1 MTPAA
6 QKISQLI
13 LAGVSSSGITAQAER
28 LGMTAETV
36 VDAIA
41 EAKRAIT
48 LAADYNR
55 DEQIGIAFAR
65 INNIYSISADSDLKT
80 ALAAQKELNK
90 LLSLYSGSASPD
102 AGNAAGGNEAAQELE
117 RVAQHLHPLKLAKPD
132 YPISGHARLAA
143 AKIRDAEK

>member
-13 LAGVSSSGITAQAER
+13 LAGVSSADIAAQADR

-48 LAADYNR
+48 LAADYDR

-65 INNIYSISADSDLKT
+65 INNIYSISADADPKT